1 MGFSCR
7 LHDPYVSFLINGLIF
22 FKFISENNILGRE
35 DEGGGVKIVGLGLS
49 LFSLSLQVLFMLF
62 QISNKHILAAELVEI
77 SKMVDPLVGEQPL
90 LIQLINELFL
100 APNDIPVIAFS
111 PLISFLLKSI
121 INAVGEISFELYLS
135 SA

>member
-7 LHDPYVSFLINGLIF
+7 LHDPYVSFLVNGLIL

>member
-1 MGFSCR
+1 
-7 LHDPYVSFLINGLIF
+7 
-22 FKFISENNILGRE
+22 
-35 DEGGGVKIVGLGLS
+35 
-49 LFSLSLQVLFMLF
+49 MLF

>member
-7 LHDPYVSFLINGLIF
+7 LHDPYVSFLVNGLIL

-62 QISNKHILAAELVEI
+62 QISNKHILATELIEI
-77 SKMVDPLVGEQPL
+77 SKMVDSLVWEQPL

>member
-7 LHDPYVSFLINGLIF
+7 LHDPYVSFLVNGLIL

-77 SKMVDPLVGEQPL
+77 SKTGYPLVGEQPL
-90 LIQLINELFL
+90 LIQLINVLFL
-100 APNDIPVIAFS
+100 APTDIPVIAFS

-121 INAVGEISFELYLS
+121 INAVGAICFELYLS
-135 SA
+135 AA